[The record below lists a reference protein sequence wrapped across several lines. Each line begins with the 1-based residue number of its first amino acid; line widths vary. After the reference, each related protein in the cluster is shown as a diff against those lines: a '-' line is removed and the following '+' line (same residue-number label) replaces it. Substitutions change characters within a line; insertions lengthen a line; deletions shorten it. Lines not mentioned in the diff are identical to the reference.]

1 MSRETPRNLAA
12 SVRQRLFNRAQ
23 EKHEDFGL
31 VLTKYGL
38 ERFLHRLAHSQYRE
52 QFALKGAL
60 LFELWTHHPYR
71 PTRDLDLEGQGEN
84 SITRIKQVFAEII
97 GIPVEDDGLIFD
109 PKSLRVARIKEEQEY
124 EGLRINF
131 IARLERAKIHIQV
144 DVGFGDIIVPAPE
157 EIEYPRMLDFPSARL
172 MAYPKE
178 TVVAEKLEALVK
190 LGMVNTRMK
199 DFYDLWK
206 LSRDFDFD
214 GELLCKAIKATFERR
229 RTKIPSDIPVAL
241 TEEFSRDAQKARQW
255 QAFVRKSNLD
265 HDGVSLHA
273 VAADITE
280 FLIPTLQAIGS
291 SQRFPWYGTAA
302 VCGPQQP
309 PTSKGLLSPKKH
321 NRGLRYAPVCHP
333 CHSEL
338 LTDQRIRA
346 IIAALCCL
354 AVFASPVKRKR
365 KLVGAVGIEPLAPIE
380 ESQLTGFAPRL

>member
-12 SVRQRLFNRAQ
+12 SVRQRLFNRTQ
-23 EKHEDFGL
+23 ERHEDFGL

-38 ERFLHRLAHSQYRE
+38 ERFLYRLAHSQYRD
-52 QFALKGAL
+52 QFVLKGAL

-71 PTRDLDLEGQGEN
+71 PTRDLDLEGQGDN
-84 SITRIKQVFAEII
+84 SVTRIKQVFAEII
-97 GIPVEDDGLIFD
+97 GQPVEDDGLIFD
-109 PKSLRVARIKEEQEY
+109 PKYLRVARIKEEQEY

-157 EIEYPRMLDFPSARL
+157 EIEYPRMLDFPSGRL

-190 LGMVNTRMK
+190 LGMVSTRMK

-214 GELLCKAIKATFERR
+214 GELLCRAIKATFERR

-241 TEEFSRDAQKARQW
+241 TEEFSRDAQKVKQW

-265 HDGVSLHA
+265 HDGV
-273 VAADITE
+273 
-280 FLIPTLQAIGS
+280 TLR
-291 SQRFPWYGTAA
+291 QR
-302 VCGPQQP
+302 
-309 PTSKGLLSPKKH
+309 
-321 NRGLRYAPVCHP
+321 CH
-333 CHSEL
+333 
-338 LTDQRIRA
+338 
-346 IIAALCCL
+346 
-354 AVFASPVKRKR
+354 
-365 KLVGAVGIEPLAPIE
+365 
-380 ESQLTGFAPRL
+380 

>member
-291 SQRFPWYGTAA
+291 SQRFPLVWHSSGLWS
-302 VCGPQQP
+302 
-309 PTSKGLLSPKKH
+309 PTTP
-321 NRGLRYAPVCHP
+321 N
-333 CHSEL
+333 
-338 LTDQRIRA
+338 I
-346 IIAALCCL
+346 
-354 AVFASPVKRKR
+354 
-365 KLVGAVGIEPLAPIE
+365 
-380 ESQLTGFAPRL
+380 

>member
-1 MSRETPRNLAA
+1 VSRETPRNLAA

-23 EKHEDFGL
+23 ERHEDFGL
-31 VLTKYGL
+31 VLTKCGL
-38 ERFLHRLAHSQYRE
+38 ERFFHRLAHSQYRE
-52 QFALKGAL
+52 QFVLKGAL

-71 PTRDLDLEGQGEN
+71 PTRDLDLEGQGDN

-97 GIPVEDDGLIFD
+97 GLPVEDDGLIFD

-229 RTKIPSDIPVAL
+229 RTRIPSDIPVAL

-273 VAADITE
+273 AAADIAE

-291 SQRFPWYGTAA
+291 SQRFPLVWHSSGLWS
-302 VCGPQQP
+302 
-309 PTSKGLLSPKKH
+309 PTTP
-321 NRGLRYAPVCHP
+321 N
-333 CHSEL
+333 
-338 LTDQRIRA
+338 I
-346 IIAALCCL
+346 
-354 AVFASPVKRKR
+354 
-365 KLVGAVGIEPLAPIE
+365 
-380 ESQLTGFAPRL
+380 